1 MSRGSIVTLSARVLC
16 KVIIMTDG
24 SSALLRTKDLA
35 NILNIMMMRAIM
47 MTMTMIMMSFGDENE
62 HLSN

>member
-1 MSRGSIVTLSARVLC
+1 
-16 KVIIMTDG
+16 MTDG
-24 SSALLRTKDLA
+24 SSALPRTEDLA

-62 HLSN
+62 HLSNELF